1 VVAFPGSVDF
11 PGARAARPGPDLFP
25 VLPGTHAGPVDDRR
39 YSPLFMFGNG
49 VEQIA
54 NATGVHPRS
63 ARSTPAA
70 AAHAP
75 AHRRQ
80 LPEPPGARLSTEG
93 SVCSPRTPIHAF
105 GEQRHLQEV

>member
-54 NATGVHPRS
+54 NATGVHPKVRALDTRRRRS
-63 ARSTPAA
+63 RSSSPTAA
-70 AAHAP
+70 
-75 AHRRQ
+75 
-80 LPEPPGARLSTEG
+80 S
-93 SVCSPRTPIHAF
+93 
-105 GEQRHLQEV
+105 